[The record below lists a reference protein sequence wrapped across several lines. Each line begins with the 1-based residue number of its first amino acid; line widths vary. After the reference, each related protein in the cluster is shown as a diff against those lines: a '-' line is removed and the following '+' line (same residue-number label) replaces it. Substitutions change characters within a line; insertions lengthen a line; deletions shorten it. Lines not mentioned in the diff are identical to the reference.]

1 MSLTRK
7 PATRAIPP
15 RATVRRSVRRP
26 APAPRSHDVNVVGVP
41 VNGLS
46 MTELVQ
52 TIMGWTETEGMK
64 VAVGVNANVCNLA
77 ASDASFRQI
86 LLSADLDYPD
96 GQSIVWAA
104 RALGADVPERVAT
117 TDLINPL
124 VSECALRGKKIY
136 LFGAAPGVAARAGER
151 LAERAPGLQYRARD
165 GFVSEA
171 DMPAL
176 IAEIAAYDPDIL
188 LVGLGDPLQQ
198 AWVADHRTELHVP
211 AVLTCGGLFDW
222 VSGSNR
228 RAPQWMIG
236 AGLEW
241 LWRLIL
247 EPRRLARR
255 YLAGNPVFLGRL
267 TVQLLRARLTG
278 ARA

>member
-1 MSLTRK
+1 
-7 PATRAIPP
+7 
-15 RATVRRSVRRP
+15 
-26 APAPRSHDVNVVGVP
+26 

-46 MTELVQ
+46 MAELVQ
-52 TIMGWTETEGMK
+52 TIMTWTETEGMK

-77 ASDASFRQI
+77 ASDATFREI

-124 VSECALRGKKIY
+124 VAECARQGKKLY
-136 LFGAAPGVAARAGER
+136 LFGAAPGVAARAGQR
-151 LAERAPGLQYRARD
+151 LAERAPGLRYMARD
-165 GFVSEA
+165 GYVSEE
-171 DMPAL
+171 DMPGL

-198 AWVADHRTELHVP
+198 AWLADHRSELHVP

-222 VSGSNR
+222 VSGANR
-228 RAPQWMIG
+228 RAPQWMIS

-247 EPRRLARR
+247 EPRRLAKR
-255 YLAGNPVFLGRL
+255 YLAGNPVFMGRF
-267 TVQLLRARLTG
+267 TMQFLRSRFTG
-278 ARA
+278 VRA